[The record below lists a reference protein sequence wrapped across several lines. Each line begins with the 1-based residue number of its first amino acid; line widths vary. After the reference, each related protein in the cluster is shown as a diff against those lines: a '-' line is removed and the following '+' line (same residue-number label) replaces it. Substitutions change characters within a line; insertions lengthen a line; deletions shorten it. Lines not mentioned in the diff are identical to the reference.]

1 VAATNAENA
10 GTSYAQITAQIA
22 LVTATLGPN
31 ITVDG
36 VTIDRAGYYRT
47 LLELQKAALAALVA
61 AQGPFTI
68 CSVAR

>member
-1 VAATNAENA
+1 VATNAENA
-10 GTSYAQITAQIA
+10 ATTYANVTAQIA
-22 LVTATLGPN
+22 LVTASLGPN